1 MQVVVLFYEF
11 FKLQDTRG
19 EKEIQTSRPIG
30 GFVRILVLYSLTWSS
45 YGVSHY
51 SREIGGP

>member
-30 GFVRILVLYSLTWSS
+30 GFVRIVVLYSLTWSS
-45 YGVSHY
+45 YGVSHC